1 MIRKLF
7 FAALVLIFALPA
19 FAKQVDVETAKNV
32 ARTFWTLNFG
42 KHTRSPFSDVTPQTE
57 FTKFYILNTG
67 DGFVIVAADDIASP
81 ILGYSDAG
89 NFDPQNIPVN
99 MLGWLRGYENEI
111 NYGISNGIT
120 ASAEIAT
127 NWEKLS
133 NGQGIP
139 QKRSRS
145 VNALIQ
151 TKWDQ
156 NAPFNELCPYDSE
169 EGERTV
175 TGCVATVMAQIM
187 KYWNYPTNGTGS
199 HSYNHPT
206 YGTLSADFGN
216 TTYDWGNMLD
226 LYTSLGVT
234 QQQKDAV
241 ATLMYHCG
249 VAVNMD
255 YGLLS
260 AAFTL
265 SNGDADAYCA
275 ENALKNFFGY
285 STSIQGLVRSAYSD
299 SDWKNILK
307 AELDADR
314 PIMYDGNDLNTGG
327 HSFICDGYDANDY
340 FHINWG
346 WRGNGD
352 GFYLLDAMAPG
363 SGEGLDYSNNQ
374 AAIIGIQPNV
384 NYFNSLRVNPADLSF
399 SHEGGSL
406 TFRVNS
412 SIYVSE
418 NWTAVS
424 SAEWL
429 TLSTTSGE
437 GNGAITTVTA
447 TADANRSY
455 ADKTATITVTHGA
468 ERKVINVTIGGA
480 FYLNLTVNDQA
491 LGYLPNVSGWYD
503 KRAFNS
509 DDVYYYI
516 YYATPI
522 TINTQLTDIPE
533 DDVFNNYHV
542 LKVNPYP
549 NARFLGWN
557 SNIGIDHDYAFSNI
571 KELLKVSVTNPI
583 DTVNIEALFAPVHS
597 GDTLHYCNNTN
608 WNTNGTR
615 ERCRFTDTTTYY
627 RWGVKFDPSAL
638 DGVTQIPQIE
648 ALLDPYSDQSNFIPC
663 TYNIQLWQGGDDS
676 PQTLIHTHTY
686 TEDGNHNSVW
696 SLIRFNSPVAIDNTQ
711 PLWVIISTTVPVV
724 NVDWTPLYT
733 RDYCGNPNSNY
744 IWTSETGWTHYKKN
758 YSLTQNGIQ
767 QFDPE
772 VNNFNEVQN
781 SWAIRVYTAIPTGF
795 HVDTEVAGW
804 NGAEIGDDHV
814 IGGGAYNAGSNVTL
828 TAVPDSGHA
837 FVYWLWRN
845 GDDSTAEWQQV
856 SDNPVTF
863 TVNSNVLYMA
873 YFADTASLNV
883 REVTTEIAG
892 WNGTEIGDDHVIGG
906 GTYAVGSSVT
916 LTAVPDS
923 GHCFKYWQWR
933 SSEIPNAEWQR
944 VNDNPVTFT
953 IDGDVTYKAYFAD
966 NAYIQI
972 QTNNFS
978 LGRVHGS
985 WSDYTSEYLAVGST
999 ATITAE
1005 PINNSVFRRWEW
1017 YYECNPSV
1025 VYQTTENPYTFT
1037 IESDAKYT
1045 AYFEEIGRPVVTVNV
1060 NDIRMGSAWGGG
1072 GFEPGSTAVLTAMAV
1087 EGCIFTHWEWYY
1099 DSEPATIYQT
1109 TDNPVTF
1116 TVERSV
1122 TYTAFFEPGTIV
1134 TSCHVSVRSNN
1145 NAWGTVA
1152 VNGNSSGDFQTGETA
1167 VLSATPNNGYQFA
1180 YWVLEEEG
1188 MMYQQYNPLYF
1199 EIYPGMEENY
1209 SFTGYFESISGIDD
1223 NTDDDIVIY
1232 SLDGCIIVEGA
1243 DGETVTIYDMTGR
1256 IVRDCGL
1263 PNGVYMVKV
1272 GDRTPRKVVVAR

>member
-1 MIRKLF
+1 MK
-7 FAALVLIFALPA
+7 
-19 FAKQVDVETAKNV
+19 
-32 ARTFWTLNFG
+32 
-42 KHTRSPFSDVTPQTE
+42 VT
-57 FTKFYILNTG
+57 
-67 DGFVIVAADDIASP
+67 
-81 ILGYSDAG
+81 
-89 NFDPQNIPVN
+89 
-99 MLGWLRGYENEI
+99 
-111 NYGISNGIT
+111 
-120 ASAEIAT
+120 
-127 NWEKLS
+127 
-133 NGQGIP
+133 
-139 QKRSRS
+139 
-145 VNALIQ
+145 
-151 TKWDQ
+151 
-156 NAPFNELCPYDSE
+156 
-169 EGERTV
+169 
-175 TGCVATVMAQIM
+175 
-187 KYWNYPTNGTGS
+187 
-199 HSYNHPT
+199 
-206 YGTLSADFGN
+206 
-216 TTYDWGNMLD
+216 
-226 LYTSLGVT
+226 
-234 QQQKDAV
+234 
-241 ATLMYHCG
+241 
-249 VAVNMD
+249 
-255 YGLLS
+255 
-260 AAFTL
+260 
-265 SNGDADAYCA
+265 
-275 ENALKNFFGY
+275 
-285 STSIQGLVRSAYSD
+285 
-299 SDWKNILK
+299 
-307 AELDADR
+307 
-314 PIMYDGNDLNTGG
+314 
-327 HSFICDGYDANDY
+327 
-340 FHINWG
+340 
-346 WRGNGD
+346 
-352 GFYLLDAMAPG
+352 
-363 SGEGLDYSNNQ
+363 
-374 AAIIGIQPNV
+374 
-384 NYFNSLRVNPADLSF
+384 
-399 SHEGGSL
+399 
-406 TFRVNS
+406 
-412 SIYVSE
+412 
-418 NWTAVS
+418 
-424 SAEWL
+424 
-429 TLSTTSGE
+429 
-437 GNGAITTVTA
+437 
-447 TADANRSY
+447 
-455 ADKTATITVTHGA
+455 
-468 ERKVINVTIGGA
+468 
-480 FYLNLTVNDQA
+480 
-491 LGYLPNVSGWYD
+491 
-503 KRAFNS
+503 
-509 DDVYYYI
+509 
-516 YYATPI
+516 
-522 TINTQLTDIPE
+522 
-533 DDVFNNYHV
+533 
-542 LKVNPYP
+542 
-549 NARFLGWN
+549 
-557 SNIGIDHDYAFSNI
+557 
-571 KELLKVSVTNPI
+571 VTNPI
-583 DTVNIEALFAPVHS
+583 DTVNIEALFAPVHN

-638 DGVTQIPQIE
+638 VGVTQIPQIE

-724 NVDWTPLYT
+724 NVGWTPLYT

-863 TVNSNVLYMA
+863 TVNRNVLYMA

-892 WNGTEIGDDHVIGG
+892 WNGTEIEDDHVIGG

-933 SSEIPNAEWQR
+933 SSDIPNAEWQR

-953 IDGDVTYKAYFAD
+953 IDSDVTYKAYFAD

-972 QTNNFS
+972 RTNNFS

-1005 PINNSVFRRWEW
+1005 PINNGVFRRWEW

-1060 NDIRMGSAWGGG
+1060 NDLRMGSAWGGG

-1099 DSEPATIYQT
+1099 DSEPATVYQT
-1109 TDNPVTF
+1109 TENPVIF

-1122 TYTAFFEPGTIV
+1122 TYTAFFEPGTTV
-1134 TSCHVSVRSNN
+1134 TSCHVTVRSNN

-1188 MMYQQYNPLYF
+1188 MMYPQYNPLYF
-1199 EIYPGMEENY
+1199 EIYPGMEGNY
-1209 SFTGYFESISGIDD
+1209 SFTGYFEPISGIDD

-1272 GDRTPRKVVVAR
+1272 GDRAPRKVVVAR